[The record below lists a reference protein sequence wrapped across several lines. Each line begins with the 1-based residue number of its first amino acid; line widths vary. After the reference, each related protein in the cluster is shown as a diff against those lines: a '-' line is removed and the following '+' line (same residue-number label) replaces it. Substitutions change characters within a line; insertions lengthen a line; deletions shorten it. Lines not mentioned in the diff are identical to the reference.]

1 MDLSSLGASKGLE
14 IEIEAQGSDAEDAV
28 RALSELVE
36 QRFGEEI

>member
-1 MDLSSLGASKGLE
+1 MDLLSLGASKGLE
-14 IEIEAQGSDAEDAV
+14 IEIEAKGSDAEDAV